1 MSETFDRPIMRRKSA
16 FQLHPSPVGNQGRAR
31 IVVFALFALFLFGL
45 CVMLVVMLW
54 RHASVLVWLGLDDR
68 FYFIIV
74 VTLSV
79 LANAFLFGSLRS
91 DAAYEGRYAGGT
103 LKLGGP
109 IVGVALIVVAAFRLP
124 QHPSNFSLTVYV
136 HGSAGP
142 QDLPLRNQG
151 YVLLDLAGD
160 RRNEP
165 IGDRG
170 QAIFSE
176 IPANFRGQKV
186 NVGLDVLGYER
197 RDNRPLV
204 LEGTSL
210 YLEVRRK
217 TLHITGNVIDDETKA
232 PVVGA
237 TVRVAGISTET
248 LEQGHFDL
256 ELPSDHVQNDMD
268 ISVSADRYRTW
279 TSGVT
284 PDSGPFA
291 VALLR

>member
-1 MSETFDRPIMRRKSA
+1 
-16 FQLHPSPVGNQGRAR
+16 
-31 IVVFALFALFLFGL
+31 
-45 CVMLVVMLW
+45 MLVLMLW
-54 RHASVLVWLGLDDR
+54 LHASVLVWLGLDDR

-79 LANAFLFGSLRS
+79 LANVLLFGSLRS
-91 DAAYEGRYAGGT
+91 DAAYEGRLAGGN
-103 LKLGGP
+103 LRLGGP
-109 IVGVALIVVAAFRLP
+109 IVGVILIIIAAFRLP

-142 QDLPLRNQG
+142 QDLPLRNEG
-151 YVLLDLAGD
+151 HVLLDLAGD

-186 NVGLDVLGYER
+186 NVGLEVSGYER
-197 RDNRPLV
+197 RDARPLL

-210 YLEVRRK
+210 YVEVRRQA
-217 TLHITGNVIDDETKA
+217 LHITGNVIDGKTKA
-232 PVVGA
+232 PVIGA
-237 TVRVAGISTET
+237 TVNVSGMSTKT
-248 LEQGHFDL
+248 QEQGRFDL
-256 ELPSDHVQNDMD
+256 ALPSDHVRNDMV
-268 ISVSADRYRTW
+268 ISVSAEGYQTW
-279 TSGVT
+279 STGVT
-284 PDSGPFA
+284 TDSGPVG